1 MASRARIKSKGQL
14 TWQCN
19 KCAVKLVQ
27 LNRKFGQIPAELAN
41 LSEARQQAFFAS
53 EENICEKLTRELLA
67 IEESGSYFEC
77 GGQFL
82 PLGVW
87 RTKGYDAEAIETK
100 SEAKDKDWHP
110 VLGET
115 YRVRLIAKG
124 ERAWS
129 GEKSTHVA
137 AAKSSSNKRKALP
150 PNAVEPVE
158 NETADP
164 SQSNNSSS
172 DSSSSSSSSSSDKK
186 KRNQRNRRKKRRVPK
201 SRKHPTRK
209 RKNK

>member
-1 MASRARIKSKGQL
+1 MAA
-14 TWQCN
+14 T
-19 KCAVKLVQ
+19 
-27 LNRKFGQIPAELAN
+27 
-41 LSEARQQAFFAS
+41 
-53 EENICEKLTRELLA
+53 
-67 IEESGSYFEC
+67 FEC

-100 SEAKDKDWHP
+100 TEAKDKDWHP

-115 YRVRLIAKG
+115 YRVRLISKG

-137 AAKSSSNKRKALP
+137 AAKSRGNKRKALP
-150 PNAVEPVE
+150 PTAVESLE

-172 DSSSSSSSSSSDKK
+172 DSSSSSSSDKK
-186 KRNQRNRRKKRRVPK
+186 KKKSKKSKKKRVPK
-201 SRKHPTRK
+201 SRKRPTRK
-209 RKNK
+209 RKKK